1 MSEIAVDWRPTA
13 SLDVLRRRADL
24 LRRLRQF
31 FDARNF
37 WEAETPCLS
46 HDTVV
51 DRHLDPIE
59 VQASSIGCFA
69 SSRVQHRDAP
79 LWLQTSPE
87 FGMKRLL
94 AAGAEAIYQVAKSFR
109 ADETGRLHNPEFT
122 MVEWYR
128 VGDDYVAGMELL
140 AELAKELLE
149 ADEIERV
156 TYSHA
161 FQQRVGLD
169 PLSASVSELKRRAI
183 DARLSFPDS
192 WLATDAEHDVETYRD
207 DWLDLLLVE
216 LVQPHLGL
224 ERPTILH
231 DYPASQSA
239 LARVRPRDEDGVSGP
254 LVAERFELYV
264 RGIELAN
271 GYHELLDSEV
281 LAARNEANNAARL
294 RDGKTPLP
302 GDSRLLSAMREGLP
316 ACAGTAL
323 GFDRLAMVAF
333 GLESV
338 EQVMAFPIDRA

>member
-1 MSEIAVDWRPTA
+1 
-13 SLDVLRRRADL
+13 
-24 LRRLRQF
+24 
-31 FDARNF
+31 
-37 WEAETPCLS
+37 
-46 HDTVV
+46 
-51 DRHLDPIE
+51 
-59 VQASSIGCFA
+59 
-69 SSRVQHRDAP
+69 
-79 LWLQTSPE
+79 
-87 FGMKRLL
+87 
-94 AAGAEAIYQVAKSFR
+94 
-109 ADETGRLHNPEFT
+109 
-122 MVEWYR
+122 
-128 VGDDYVAGMELL
+128 
-140 AELAKELLE
+140 
-149 ADEIERV
+149 
-156 TYSHA
+156 
-161 FQQRVGLD
+161 
-169 PLSASVSELKRRAI
+169 
-183 DARLSFPDS
+183 
-192 WLATDAEHDVETYRD
+192 
-207 DWLDLLLVE
+207 
-216 LVQPHLGL
+216 LGL

-271 GYHELLDSEV
+271 GYHELLDAEV